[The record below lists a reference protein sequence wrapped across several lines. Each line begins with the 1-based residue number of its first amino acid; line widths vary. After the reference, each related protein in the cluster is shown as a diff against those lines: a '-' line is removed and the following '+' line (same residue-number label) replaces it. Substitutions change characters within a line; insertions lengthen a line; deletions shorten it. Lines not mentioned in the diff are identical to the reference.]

1 MNKKLSKK
9 DLKTWKDFVEGKDK
23 LYNKDIL
30 YEKNEYK
37 KKETTIDLHGFSLD
51 QANRR
56 IEKFIITCYENKIEK
71 INIITGKGLRSRVEQ
86 NPYQSKDLSILKYSV
101 PEFINSNSD
110 LMRFVKKIED
120 NGDNKNSG
128 CFTLF
133 LKIKEW
139 ILTNRYLL
147 PIVQDFP

>member
-30 YEKNEYK
+30 YEKSGYK
-37 KKETTIDLHGFSLD
+37 KKETTVDLHGFSLD

-56 IEKFIITCYENKIEK
+56 IEKFIITCYEKKIEK
-71 INIITGKGLRSRVEQ
+71 INIITGKGLRSKVEQ

-101 PEFINSNSD
+101 PEFIKSNSN
-110 LMRFVKKIED
+110 LMRIIKKIEY
-120 NGDNKNSG
+120 NTENKNSG
-128 CFTLF
+128 FFTLF
-133 LKIKEW
+133 LKIKE
-139 ILTNRYLL
+139 
-147 PIVQDFP
+147 